1 VTSVVLLKTN
11 THSKRGFTLVELLA
25 VLVILGVLAAIV
37 VPRFVDAGNRSR
49 EAALKSDLKILR
61 DAVKVFRNDTGAYPR
76 RLDDLAA
83 TTAPASGLDKSGARL
98 TIDSKDWM
106 GPYIEQI
113 ANDPIGK
120 KAFNYII
127 TAPDVGKVQ
136 SSATGTALDGS
147 SYQDW

>member
-1 VTSVVLLKTN
+1 MVLERMN
-11 THSKRGFTLVELLA
+11 THGKRGFTLVELLA

-37 VPRFVDAGNRSR
+37 VPKFVDAGNRSR
-49 EAALKSDLKILR
+49 EAALKSDLTILR

-76 RLDDLAA
+76 RLNDLAA
-83 TTAPASGLDKSGARL
+83 TTAPASGLDKWGARQ

-106 GPYIEQI
+106 GPYIEKI
-113 ANDPIGK
+113 SNDPIAK
-120 KAFNYII
+120 KAFKYVT

-136 SSATGTALDGS
+136 SSATGTALDGT